1 MPAVKKTA
9 AKKAPAAKKA
19 AAATIKP
26 LVLKKQTVADIAL
39 LLKYSKTRQS
49 KEVCVA

>member
-1 MPAVKKTA
+1 MPAVKKTP

-19 AAATIKP
+19 TATIKP